1 MGEEV
6 YEMDRV
12 QNEAWIRMLKAG
24 SRVVIMR
31 AGTLVDIQK
40 GVEAIIGDEASVV
53 FYEAGIRAGKNSTR
67 LLFDEWEER
76 GREFLKRWGDFYKSA
91 GVGWFKLEE
100 MAVDFEKRNSYIR
113 IRQSFIAEEY
123 GPSDRPVC
131 HFLGGFFVGVLE
143 EIFGENLM
151 CKQINCISKGDPYCE
166 FQFEKY

>member
-1 MGEEV
+1 MGKEV

-31 AGTLVDIQK
+31 AGTLVDLQK

-53 FYEAGIRAGKNSTR
+53 FYEAGMRAGKNSTKV
-67 LLFDEWEER
+67 LFDEWEER

-100 MAVDFEKRNSYIR
+100 LDIDSNGNGYIR
-113 IRQSFIAEEY
+113 IKQSFIAEEY
-123 GPSDRPVC
+123 GSSDRPVC

-143 EIFGENLM
+143 EILDEKLM
-151 CKQINCISKGDPYCE
+151 CKQTKCISKGDPYCE